1 MRHATSQ
8 KASRGTMK
16 APMSAS
22 LPDLFQPLQLRQLC
36 LANRLVVSPM
46 CQYSCNAAD
55 GLATDW
61 HLVHLGSRAVGGAG
75 LIFTEAAAVTPE
87 GRISPQDLGF
97 WSDEHA
103 EALDRAR
110 RFCQEQGAAIGVQL
124 AHAGRKAST
133 HRPWEAGAGISVE
146 VGGWTP
152 IGPSPKPHA
161 DGYCVPREVRADEIQ
176 PLVVQPFGAAAERAH
191 AFGYDV
197 LEIHAA
203 HGYLLHEFLS
213 PIANHRQ
220 DAYGGS
226 FDNRTRLLLEVV
238 AAVRQVWP
246 ERKPL
251 FVRISA
257 TDWVP
262 DGWDIDASVA
272 LAHKL
277 KEEGVDVIDCS
288 SGGVSAAQQ
297 FVAAPGYQVPF
308 AERIRRE
315 ARIATAAVG
324 LITTA
329 EQAQDILARGQADLI
344 VMARQFLR
352 EPYFPIGAAQCLDVP
367 EAARWP
373 VQYERA
379 RPRGPAH
386 PGQRA

>member
-1 MRHATSQ
+1 MLPLPNEVMNWTMSPVVWLPTARTAALNMSVSHLPGSASSLSSPGGTGSGSDCANAASAAKATMVVDSSTPASRTSMHQVRGIGWIRTPSDGMAQACDGVRHAKRHEEGKMRHATSQ

-75 LIFTEAAAVTPE
+75 LILTEAAAVTPE

-161 DGYCVPREVRADEIQ
+161 EGYCMPREVRTDEIQ
-176 PLVVQPFGAAAERAH
+176 PLVVTPFAAAAARAH

-226 FDNRTRLLLEVV
+226 FDNRT
-238 AAVRQVWP
+238 Q
-246 ERKPL
+246 
-251 FVRISA
+251 
-257 TDWVP
+257 
-262 DGWDIDASVA
+262 
-272 LAHKL
+272 
-277 KEEGVDVIDCS
+277 
-288 SGGVSAAQQ
+288 
-297 FVAAPGYQVPF
+297 
-308 AERIRRE
+308 
-315 ARIATAAVG
+315 
-324 LITTA
+324 
-329 EQAQDILARGQADLI
+329 
-344 VMARQFLR
+344 
-352 EPYFPIGAAQCLDVP
+352 IG
-367 EAARWP
+367 
-373 VQYERA
+373 RA
-379 RPRGPAH
+379 
-386 PGQRA
+386 